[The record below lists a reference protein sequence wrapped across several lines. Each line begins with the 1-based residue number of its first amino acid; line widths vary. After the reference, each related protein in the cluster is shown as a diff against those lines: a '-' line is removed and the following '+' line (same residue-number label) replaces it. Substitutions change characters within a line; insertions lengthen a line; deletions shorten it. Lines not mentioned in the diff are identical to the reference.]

1 MTEPKANILL
11 EGGAAGADFARVREV
26 GAGESVVKVLTGNR
40 YEHFRRTGRSE
51 EHEGVPLDVFEWS
64 GNTFVAE

>member
-11 EGGAAGADFARVREV
+11 EGGAAGAEFERVRAV
-26 GAGESVVKVLTGNR
+26 APGESLVKVHAGNR
-40 YEHFRRTGRSE
+40 YEHFRRTDRTAV
-51 EHEGVPLDVFEWS
+51 HEGVPLSVFEWS